1 MRIIGGEFRSRPI
14 QAPEG
19 LETRPTPERL
29 REALFNILQTRIEG
43 TVFIDAH
50 AGSGAVG
57 IEALSR
63 GAKRVILI
71 ERAKPTVAV
80 IKQNLHSLKI
90 TDRAKVIQG
99 SATSHLAGQP
109 ADIVFLDPPY
119 ERPKEYEACFRAL
132 ADTPPSIVIA
142 QHSAREKLAE
152 AYGQFH
158 RTRIV
163 RQGDNSLSFYSPI
176 GMEAQDTVAPTDS
189 VAEEASD
196 PDSGAEAIA

>member
-19 LETRPTPERL
+19 EETRPTPERL
-29 REALFNILQTRIEG
+29 REALFNILQLRIEG
-43 TVFIDAH
+43 TIFVDAH

-63 GAKRVILI
+63 GARRVILI
-71 ERAKPTVAV
+71 ERSKPTIAV

-99 SATSHLAGQP
+99 SATTYLAGQT

-119 ERPKEYEACFRAL
+119 DRVKEYEACFRAL
-132 ADTPPSIVIA
+132 GDKPPSIVIA
-142 QHSAREKLAE
+142 QHAAREKLAD
-152 AYGQFH
+152 AYGSFE
-158 RTRIV
+158 RTRTV
-163 RQGDNSLSFYSPI
+163 RQGDNSLSFYSPV
-176 GMEAQDTVAPTDS
+176 GTETQDAITPTDGVTEQAGEPDGGTEP
-189 VAEEASD
+189 VA
-196 PDSGAEAIA
+196 